1 MAAPTEFTL
10 ESVREFMLEK
20 GGKVTNHELV
30 KHFKQFL
37 TDPYTKEYA
46 RVQFKEYV
54 NTLASIRQDEGD
66 KYLVLKPIF
75 YPSDYAASERVRD
88 VVDPVSSSYNAVG
101 LPLPPLP
108 TQPQYLSPPH
118 IQQQQQHYGQP
129 PMDVAPA
136 FRAPPPYRPPPEP
149 TPFRRSSLSGSD
161 LSHSPVN
168 VFPPPQSLP
177 YHHQPPPAMPPLPSQ
192 KQAPP
197 VHHFVRQTSL
207 PSDDFIPA
215 SAYLLPQQQPMPE
228 RSVSIQDFTSP
239 SHHIQDL
246 TTGTPPPTVPPRRSK
261 NPRSDDKENHHLA
274 SIGSSCSSI
283 DGVSV
288 GGSVSGLNNEEIKI
302 SVKERTQ
309 RFNKMASEIDLVQ
322 KNGSS
327 GQDRR
332 ENKSKSRDDDDTSS
346 VGTMEPRAKEWMLA
360 TARGDYHA
368 IARLLRE
375 EPRLARR
382 RDFVTGYTGLH
393 WAAKHG
399 HDDLV
404 KMLAGTHK
412 SDVNARTNAGCTP
425 LHLAAMQGHAEVVDL
440 LVKAYGADS
449 NMRDYSGKKAHQ
461 YLSRPDTVISVD
473 TFRSE
478 YNHST
483 KPSLSSFERGGLY
496 SSTKAVLRNSL
507 LKLTPGLHP
516 NYSEPVLDSKF
527 PFSSS
532 ESCYSD
538 QDGVTFKSS
547 HDKRRRLAV
556 SHSMLRELRPSIR
569 RRANSSS
576 AFVNNTT

>member
-10 ESVREFMLEK
+10 ESVREFMLER

-54 NTLASIRQDEGD
+54 NTLSLIRQDDGD

-75 YPSDYAASERVRD
+75 YPSGYPTSERVRD

-129 PMDVAPA
+129 PMDAAPA

-168 VFPPPQSLP
+168 VFPAPQSLP
-177 YHHQPPPAMPPLPSQ
+177 YHHQPPPPVIPPLPTQ
-192 KQAPP
+192 KQPAGPP

-239 SHHIQDL
+239 PHHVQDL
-246 TTGTPPPTVPPRRSK
+246 TTGTPPPAVPPRRTK
-261 NPRSDDKENHHLA
+261 NGRSDDKENHHLA

-288 GGSVSGLNNEEIKI
+288 GGSVSALNNEEIKI

-382 RDFVTGYTGLH
+382 R
-393 WAAKHG
+393 
-399 HDDLV
+399 
-404 KMLAGTHK
+404 
-412 SDVNARTNAGCTP
+412 GCTP

-473 TFRSE
+473 TFRKITAKRNLAAEKEAAAGFLRIGSLNVRVKKTTE
-478 YNHST
+478 AFNNL
-483 KPSLSSFERGGLY
+483 LSSAGGSGTFSNTKTYNKPWGSIDNLAISAVEGQLMPPPNKQGTVKKKRPKDWPQPLI
-496 SSTKAVLRNSL
+496 SSPTMLHHSNSFNGRPIQSAL
-507 LKLTPGLHP
+507 VENKEEYE
-516 NYSEPVLDSKF
+516 NDS
-527 PFSSS
+527 
-532 ESCYSD
+532 D
-538 QDGVTFKSS
+538 
-547 HDKRRRLAV
+547 
-556 SHSMLRELRPSIR
+556 
-569 RRANSSS
+569 S
-576 AFVNNTT
+576 AYGFGNNWQS